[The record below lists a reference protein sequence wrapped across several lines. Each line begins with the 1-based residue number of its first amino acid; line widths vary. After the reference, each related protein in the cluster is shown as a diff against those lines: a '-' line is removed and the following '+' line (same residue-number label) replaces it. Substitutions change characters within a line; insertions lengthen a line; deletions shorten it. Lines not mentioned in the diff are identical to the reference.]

1 MVNGQWSMVNKKC
14 ITIKPHSPFPPSG
27 DRGPNMFHLII
38 KKLAYGLL
46 VLIGVVIIVFFMFQG
61 FADPARLI
69 VGQTGD
75 KKTMDNIRKELY
87 LDQPKWK
94 QFILY
99 LNDVSP
105 IGFHSKEEIE
115 NKKLRGFFIGGEK
128 KIGIKIPYL
137 RRSYQTKK
145 DVIDVLMEALPGT
158 IMLAFAAMIFATII
172 GVLLG
177 VLAAVKQNTWMDTT
191 SVFASVIG
199 ISAPSFFM
207 AIVIAYLFGIVLH
220 PYTGLNLTGS
230 WFDIDETTGQRYLT
244 LQNLILPA
252 ITLGIRP
259 LAIITQLTRSSMLDV
274 LNQDYIRTAYA
285 KGLSRR
291 TVVFKHAL
299 RNALNPVI
307 TAITGWFAELLAGA
321 FFVEYIFG
329 WKGIGK
335 VTVDALDKL
344 DYPVVMG
351 SVLFSAAFFILINIL
366 ADILYGVV
374 DPRVRLS

>member
-1 MVNGQWSMVNKKC
+1 L
-14 ITIKPHSPFPPSG
+14 FY
-27 DRGPNMFHLII
+27 LII
-38 KKLAYGLL
+38 KKLSYGLL
-46 VLIGVVIIVFFMFQG
+46 VLIGVVVIVFFMFQG

-94 QFILY
+94 QFLLY
-99 LNDVSP
+99 INDVSP
-105 IGFHSKEEIE
+105 IAIHSQTEIE

-128 KIGIKIPYL
+128 KIGVKVPYL

-158 IMLAFAAMIFATII
+158 LLLAIAAMIFATII

-177 VLAAVKQNTWMDTT
+177 VLAAVKQNTWMDTS

-285 KGLSRR
+285 KGLSKR

-374 DPRVRLS
+374 DPRVRLQ